1 MANRRIKSLLFGM
14 GLGLLLLG
22 FLLFNIVAHEAG
34 HWAIADSFGLEPKIH
49 LFESYSSGKI
59 SLFTPNFFT
68 TYNSVDSDLVD
79 ATIASAGPLA
89 NMLITICLIA
99 AYFAVPKEKRTFRVK
114 LIFTVLLIPSIIS
127 VIANMLPIPFNDG
140 SMIWSYLR

>member
-14 GLGLLLLG
+14 ALGAMLLG
-22 FLLFNIVAHEAG
+22 GLFFNIVAHETG
-34 HWAIADSFGLEPKIH
+34 HWLAANSFGLDPHIH
-49 LFESYSSGKI
+49 LFESYSTGKV

-68 TYNSVDSDLVD
+68 TYNSVNAPAID
-79 ATIASAGPLA
+79 AKIAFGGPLV
-89 NMLITICLIA
+89 NLLITLGLFG
-99 AYFAVPKEKRTFRVK
+99 AYFAIPKEKRTFKVT

-140 SMIWSYLR
+140 GMVWSFLR